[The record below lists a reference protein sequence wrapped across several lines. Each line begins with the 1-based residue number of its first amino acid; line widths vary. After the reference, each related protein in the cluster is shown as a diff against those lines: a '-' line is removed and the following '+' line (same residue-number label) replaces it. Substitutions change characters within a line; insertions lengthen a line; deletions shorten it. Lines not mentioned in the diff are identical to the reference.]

1 MVILPIAKKLK
12 KKAHKTIALAQDI
25 LVLEIYDKFPS
36 AIIHG
41 EIAIWRCYGNN
52 RFSEDVDVYLPLN
65 LKNANFQEF
74 LEALERKALIVKKF
88 KRTNNS
94 IFAKFSY
101 LEEIVRFE
109 AVFKNVKN
117 CVIKNFEMNDGT
129 FILVKTLR
137 AEDLIKEKVLAYLK
151 RRRVR
156 DLYDIFFLLKF
167 VENKKEVEEPL
178 RRLMKNF
185 QKPIDE
191 KELKTLVIS
200 GSIPT
205 VEDMM
210 KEVGKWVRLFT

>member
-1 MVILPIAKKLK
+1 M
-12 KKAHKTIALAQDI
+12 
-25 LVLEIYDKFPS
+25 
-36 AIIHG
+36 
-41 EIAIWRCYGNN
+41 
-52 RFSEDVDVYLPLN
+52 
-65 LKNANFQEF
+65 
-74 LEALERKALIVKKF
+74 
-88 KRTNNS
+88 
-94 IFAKFSY
+94 
-101 LEEIVRFE
+101 
-109 AVFKNVKN
+109 KN
-117 CVIKNFEMNDGT
+117 CVIKNFEMSDGT